1 MPWEVDVGIK
11 LRTGYD
17 QAFAKQ
23 GEIDVIVGYQSH
35 SSGAGFGYRDL
46 QYPVSTPWGAKR
58 LVREI
63 GSVLNLV
70 QDEDYVSSYYVAP
83 SWVWKL
89 RYWWEEGRHK

>member
-1 MPWEVDVGIK
+1 MPWEVDVGIRWTEDK
-11 LRTGYD
+11 DPWDTQD
-17 QAFAKQ
+17 
-23 GEIDVIVGYQSH
+23 EIDQIVGYHSH
-35 SSGAGFGYRDL
+35 SSGVDTGYRDL
-46 QYPVSTPWGAKR
+46 QYPVSTPWRARR